1 MVLTS
6 FFLRQVGWALTAH
19 QSKTP
24 NDQILAISRRC
35 ASYRRLCKACKEAS
49 ATLIH
54 REPQA
59 LKIVSELDIK
69 GSGWRDKT
77 RVV

>member
-1 MVLTS
+1 MVLIS

-24 NDQILAISRRC
+24 NDQMLAILRRC
-35 ASYRRLCKACKEAS
+35 ASYRRGCRACKEAD

-59 LKIVSELDIK
+59 LKIVSEPDVK
-69 GSGWRDKT
+69 GGGRRNKT
-77 RVV
+77 RAV